1 MTVSKCV
8 SRIIIQAHQQ
18 CYCYLGQTKPLSL
31 NLQFLFDSLFSS
43 FHFPVETHY
52 DWDVVRLENHNA
64 SLMTKSNSPAF
75 PMEVVVLL
83 SSQMA
88 LYLQLRVLDHFK
100 LTKST
105 PLIGYQAWDSSL
117 KWSKTRLDYIR
128 SSIIYVTVYTRVTTK
143 NFPNYIIEFIYAGIY
158 FTSNTVVITKLI
170 VRKKILRVNQYVNN
184 IW

>member
-1 MTVSKCV
+1 MPVSKCV

-18 CYCYLGQTKPLSL
+18 CYCYLGKAKPLML
-31 NLQFLFDSLFSS
+31 NLQFLLIASFSLY
-43 FHFPVETHY
+43 FPVETHY

-64 SLMTKSNSPAF
+64 SLMMKSNSPAF

-158 FTSNTVVITKLI
+158 FNSNTVVITKLI